1 MPREATPAEPAHI
14 PVLDGIRGLAI
25 VMVMIIHL
33 WWMPQRSAIDR
44 VFTVGANLGW
54 FGVDLFFVL
63 SGYLITGIL
72 LDAKGAASYFRNFYV
87 RRILRI
93 FPLYYLVLILSLYVL
108 PHALPPD
115 KVARFGSIA
124 GDVRYY
130 WLYLSNFAI
139 ARAGMARHG
148 ILDVTWSLAIEEQ
161 FYLVWPAV
169 VAFCSRRALA
179 RIAAGLAVASLAARL
194 GLHFFSSYNA
204 FSIYVLTP
212 CRLDGLAV
220 GAILA
225 IWAREPGG
233 LERFKRPARVAI
245 YALLPLVIGLPVAE
259 ELFGTPSDFGVGF
272 GPVFITVGLSLLAV
286 LFGALLIL
294 VVTAEPGST
303 LQRVFGS
310 AFLRTFG
317 KYSYGLYLIHLPLRA
332 LIRDRIYGPSDRN
345 ALIHYPRLLG
355 SELPG
360 QMLFYLVA
368 GSAALGCA
376 WVSFQIFE
384 KQFLKL
390 KRLFPSGA
398 AGAPPRPQRREGSG

>member
-1 MPREATPAEPAHI
+1 MPREATPAEPSHV
-14 PVLDGIRGLAI
+14 PVLDGIRGLGI
-25 VMVMIIHL
+25 VLVMIIHL
-33 WWMPQRSAIDR
+33 WWMPQRNALDHLLA
-44 VFTVGANLGW
+44 VVTNLGW

-72 LDAKGAASYFRNFYV
+72 LDSRGAPRYFRNFYL
-87 RRILRI
+87 RRTLRI

-115 KVARFGSIA
+115 KAARFGSIA

-130 WLYLSNFAI
+130 WLYLSNFAM

-161 FYLVWPAV
+161 FYFVWPVV
-169 VAFCSRRALA
+169 VALSSRRALA
-179 RIAAGLAVASLAARL
+179 RIAVGVGVASLATRV
-194 GLHFFSSYNA
+194 GLHYFSGYNA

-212 CRLDGLAV
+212 CRLDALAV
-220 GAILA
+220 GALLA
-225 IWAREPGG
+225 TQAREPGG
-233 LERFKRPARVAI
+233 LLRLRRPARVAI
-245 YALLPLVIGLPVAE
+245 WVLLPLVIGIPVAE
-259 ELFGTPSDFGVGF
+259 EYLEPPNAFGVGM
-272 GPVFITVGLSLLAV
+272 GPVFITAGISLLAL

-294 VVTAEPGST
+294 VTTAEPGSR
-303 LQRVFGS
+303 LHSFFGS

-332 LIRDRIYGPSDRN
+332 LIRDRIYGSSDRG
-345 ALIHYPRLLG
+345 AWIHYPRLFG

-360 QMLFYLVA
+360 QALFYLVA
-368 GSAALGCA
+368 GGASLGGA
-376 WVSFQIFE
+376 WLSFHLFE

-390 KRLFPSGA
+390 KRFFPSGA
-398 AGAPPRPQRREGSG
+398 RRPSD

>member
-1 MPREATPAEPAHI
+1 LSRAKAAPEPGHV

-25 VMVMIIHL
+25 VLVMIIHL
-33 WWMPQRSAIDR
+33 WWLPAHSAFDGYVTFGI
-44 VFTVGANLGW
+44 NLGW

-72 LDAKGAASYFRNFYV
+72 LDARGAPHYFRNFYL

-93 FPLYYLVLILSLYVL
+93 FPLYYLVLIVALYVV
-108 PHALPPD
+108 PHGLPPD
-115 KVARFGSIA
+115 KAARFGSIA
-124 GDVRYY
+124 GDARYY

-161 FYLVWPAV
+161 FYFVWPAV
-169 VAFCSRRALA
+169 VALSSRRALV
-179 RIAAGLAVASLAARL
+179 RIALALAATSLALRIA
-194 GLHFFSSYNA
+194 LHAFSGYNA

-212 CRLDGLAV
+212 CRLDALAV

-225 IWAREPGG
+225 CAARDPGG
-233 LERFKRPARVAI
+233 LARFEPQARLAVFT
-245 YALLPLVIGLPVAE
+245 LLPLMIAIPVAE
-259 ELFGTPSDFGVGF
+259 AVFLPPNNF
-272 GPVFITVGLSLLAV
+272 GPGFSPVFNTIGLSILAV
-286 LFGALLIL
+286 FFGALVIL
-294 VVTAEPGST
+294 VATADPGSR
-303 LQRVFGS
+303 LHRVFAS
-310 AFLRTFG
+310 SFLRTFG

-332 LIRDRIYGPSDRN
+332 LIRDRVYGPSDR
-345 ALIHYPRLLG
+345 AAWLHYPRLFG

-360 QMLFYLVA
+360 QLLFYLVA
-368 GSAALGCA
+368 GSASLGVA
-376 WVSFQIFE
+376 WLSFNLFE

-398 AGAPPRPQRREGSG
+398 RRRAD